1 MKTIGKFLLKVFLVL
16 IIILSIICLCIF
28 GSCYLKKEKL
38 YKEESISQKINNLE
52 NNGTY
57 VKLTSVSDNFKD
69 AIVAIEDHRFYN
81 HHGFDII
88 SFSRA
93 LIVNLQT
100 KEFSQ
105 GGSTIT
111 QQLAKRLYLTSD
123 KNIFRKVT
131 ELLIAFDL
139 EKFLEKEKILEVY
152 INSIYYGNS
161 STGIYNASINYFNK
175 APNYLTD
182 NEAAFLAGLPQA
194 PSIYSKNNNLAD
206 KRKEDVLNAL
216 AKYRENKK

>member
-1 MKTIGKFLLKVFLVL
+1 MKKIRRFFLKLFLVL
-16 IIILSIICLCIF
+16 IIIVSLIMLCIF

-38 YKEESISQKINNLE
+38 YKIESISQKINNIE
-52 NNGTY
+52 NNNSY
-57 VKLTSVSDNFKD
+57 IKLDSVSDNFKN

-81 HHGFDII
+81 HSGFDLI

-93 LIVNLQT
+93 FFVNLKT

-111 QQLAKRLYLTSD
+111 QQLAKRLYLTAD
-123 KNIFRKVT
+123 KNIFRKIT

-139 EKFLEKEKILEVY
+139 EKFLEKDKILELY

-161 STGIYNASINYFNK
+161 STGIYNASLNYFNK
-175 APNYLTD
+175 PPNNLTD

-194 PSIYSKNNNLAD
+194 PSIYSKNKDLAE
-206 KRKEDVLNAL
+206 KRKKEVLDAV
-216 AKYRENKK
+216 AKYNNKK